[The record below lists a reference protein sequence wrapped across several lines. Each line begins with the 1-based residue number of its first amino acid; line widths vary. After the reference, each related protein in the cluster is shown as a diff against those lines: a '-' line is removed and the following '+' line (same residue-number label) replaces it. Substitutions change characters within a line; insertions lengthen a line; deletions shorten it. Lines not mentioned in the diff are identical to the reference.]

1 MGGRS
6 KMEIRKQFDTTGYL
20 YVPDAVDFKS
30 LYCSPPVDKEGQ
42 RITGIERHF
51 LRQKTEFNSVEPQVK
66 GSLERYNHPF
76 YKATHY
82 SLMKKIEGILSM
94 DLLPTY
100 YYDRFY
106 YEGQKLDRHSDR
118 PSCEISA
125 TVQISTNR
133 DEAWPIWFQLPDQTE
148 NSVSMKNGDMVLYR
162 GCEREHWREP
172 LTGKNSYHHQI
183 FFHYV
188 NAQGPYVHY
197 AYDRGVG

>member
-1 MGGRS
+1 MR
-6 KMEIRKQFDTTGYL
+6 EVFDRNGYL

-51 LRQKTEFNSVEPQVK
+51 LRQKTEFNSVEPQVN
-66 GSLERYNHPF
+66 GSLARYNNPF
-76 YKATHY
+76 YKRTHY
-82 SLMKKIEGILSM
+82 SLMKQIEGILGM

-100 YYDRFY
+100 FFDRFY
-106 YEGQKLDRHSDR
+106 YEGQELARHTDR

-133 DEAWPIWFQLPDQTE
+133 DEAWPIWFQRPDQTE

-172 LTGKNSYHHQI
+172 LTGENSYHHQI

>member
-1 MGGRS
+1 MR
-6 KMEIRKQFDTTGYL
+6 EVFDRNGYL

-51 LRQKTEFNSVEPQVK
+51 LRQKTEFNSVEPQVN
-66 GSLERYNHPF
+66 GSLARYNHPF

-100 YYDRFY
+100 YFDRFY
-106 YEGQKLDRHSDR
+106 YEGQELTRHHDR

-133 DEAWPIWFQLPDQTE
+133 DEAWPIWFERPDHTE
-148 NSVSMKNGDMVLYR
+148 NSVSMKNGDMVLYK
-162 GCEREHWREP
+162 GCERDHWREP
-172 LTGKNSYHHQI
+172 LTGENSYHHQI

>member
-1 MGGRS
+1 MTEAFHRN
-6 KMEIRKQFDTTGYL
+6 GYL
-20 YVPDAVDFKS
+20 YVPDAVDFTS

-51 LRQKTEFNSVEPQVK
+51 RRQKTEFNSVEPQVN
-66 GSLERYNHPF
+66 GSLARYNHPF

-100 YYDRFY
+100 YFDRFY
-106 YEGQKLDRHSDR
+106 YEGQELTRHHDR

-133 DEAWPIWFQLPDQTE
+133 DEAWPIWFERPDHTE
-148 NSVSMKNGDMVLYR
+148 NSVSMKNGDMVLYT
-162 GCEREHWREP
+162 GCERDHWREP
-172 LTGKNSYHHQI
+172 LIGKDSYHHQI

>member
-1 MGGRS
+1 MR
-6 KMEIRKQFDTTGYL
+6 EVFDRNGYL
-20 YVPDAVDFKS
+20 YVPNAVDFKS

-42 RITGIERHF
+42 RITGIERHYR
-51 LRQKTEFNSVEPQVK
+51 RQETQFNSVEPQVN
-66 GSLERYNHPF
+66 GSLARYNHPF
-76 YKATHY
+76 YKRTHY
-82 SLMKKIEGILSM
+82 SLMKQIEGILSM

-100 YYDRFY
+100 YFDRFY

-133 DEAWPIWFQLPDQTE
+133 DEAWPIWFERPDHTE
-148 NSVSMKNGDMVLYR
+148 NSVSMKNGDMVLYK

-172 LTGKNSYHHQI
+172 LTGENSYHHQI

-188 NAQGPYVHY
+188 NAQGPYVHH

>member
-1 MGGRS
+1 MR
-6 KMEIRKQFDTTGYL
+6 EVFDQNGYL
-20 YVPDAVDFKS
+20 YVPNAVDFKS

-51 LRQKTEFNSVEPQVK
+51 LRQKTEFNSVEPQVN
-66 GSLERYNHPF
+66 GSLARYNHPF

-82 SLMKKIEGILSM
+82 SLMKQIEGILSM

-133 DEAWPIWFQLPDQTE
+133 DQAWPIWFQRPDHTE

-172 LTGKNSYHHQI
+172 LTGENSYHHQI

>member
-1 MGGRS
+1 MR
-6 KMEIRKQFDTTGYL
+6 EVFDQNGYL
-20 YVPDAVDFKS
+20 YVPNAVDFKS

-66 GSLERYNHPF
+66 GSLERYNHPL
-76 YKATHY
+76 YKRIHY

-100 YYDRFY
+100 YFDRFY

-133 DEAWPIWFQLPDQTE
+133 DEAWPIWFQRPDQTE

-172 LTGKNSYHHQI
+172 LTGENSYHHQI

>member
-1 MGGRS
+1 MR
-6 KMEIRKQFDTTGYL
+6 EVFDRNGYL
-20 YVPDAVDFKS
+20 YVPNAVDFKS

-42 RITGIERHF
+42 RITGMERHF
-51 LRQKTEFNSVEPQVK
+51 QRQKTEFNSVEPQVN
-66 GSLERYNHPF
+66 GSLARYNHPF

-82 SLMKKIEGILSM
+82 SLMKQIEGILSM

-100 YYDRFY
+100 YFDRFY
-106 YEGQKLDRHSDR
+106 YEGQKLARHSDR

-133 DEAWPIWFQLPDQTE
+133 DQAWPIWFQLPDQTE

-172 LTGKNSYHHQI
+172 LTGENSYHHQI

-197 AYDRGVG
+197 AYDRGVE

>member
-1 MGGRS
+1 MR
-6 KMEIRKQFDTTGYL
+6 EVFDQNGYL
-20 YVPDAVDFKS
+20 YVPNAVDFKS

-42 RITGIERHF
+42 RITGIEKH
-51 LRQKTEFNSVEPQVK
+51 LKYKQVEFNSVEPQVN
-66 GSLERYNHPF
+66 GSLARYNHPF
-76 YKATHY
+76 YKRTHY
-82 SLMKKIEGILSM
+82 SLMKQIEGILSM

-100 YYDRFY
+100 YFDRFY

-133 DEAWPIWFQLPDQTE
+133 DEAWPIWFQRPDQTE
-148 NSVSMKNGDMVLYR
+148 NSVSMKNGDMVLYK

-172 LTGKNSYHHQI
+172 LTGENSYHHQI

>member
-1 MGGRS
+1 
-6 KMEIRKQFDTTGYL
+6 
-20 YVPDAVDFKS
+20 
-30 LYCSPPVDKEGQ
+30 
-42 RITGIERHF
+42 
-51 LRQKTEFNSVEPQVK
+51 
-66 GSLERYNHPF
+66 
-76 YKATHY
+76 
-82 SLMKKIEGILSM
+82 MKKIEGILSM

-100 YYDRFY
+100 YFDRFY
-106 YEGQKLDRHSDR
+106 YEGQELTRHKDR

-148 NSVSMKNGDMVLYR
+148 NSVSMKNGDMVLYK

-172 LTGKNSYHHQI
+172 LTGKDSYHHQI

>member
-1 MGGRS
+1 MT
-6 KMEIRKQFDTTGYL
+6 EAFDRNGYL
-20 YVPDAVDFKS
+20 YVPNAVDFKS

-42 RITGIERHF
+42 RITGIERHYR
-51 LRQKTEFNSVEPQVK
+51 RQETQFNSVEPQVN
-66 GSLERYNHPF
+66 GSLARYNHPF
-76 YKATHY
+76 YKRTHY
-82 SLMKKIEGILSM
+82 SLMKQIEGILSM

-100 YYDRFY
+100 YFDRFY
-106 YEGQKLDRHSDR
+106 YEGQKLARHSDR

-133 DEAWPIWFQLPDQTE
+133 DEAWPIWFQRPDQTE
-148 NSVSMKNGDMVLYR
+148 NSVSMKNGDMVIYK

-172 LTGKNSYHHQI
+172 LTGENSYHHQI

>member
-1 MGGRS
+1 MT
-6 KMEIRKQFDTTGYL
+6 EAFDRNGYL

-42 RITGIERHF
+42 RITGMERHF
-51 LRQKTEFNSVEPQVK
+51 RHQKPEFKSMEPQVN
-66 GSLERYNHPF
+66 GSLARYNHPF

-82 SLMKKIEGILSM
+82 SLMKNIEGILSM

-100 YYDRFY
+100 YFDRFY
-106 YEGQKLDRHSDR
+106 YEGQELTRHKDR

-133 DEAWPIWFQLPDQTE
+133 DEAWPIWFERPDHTE
-148 NSVSMKNGDMVLYR
+148 NSVSMKNGDMVIYK

-172 LTGKNSYHHQI
+172 LTGENSYHHQI

-188 NAQGPYVHY
+188 NAQGPYVHH

>member
-1 MGGRS
+1 MR
-6 KMEIRKQFDTTGYL
+6 EVFDQNGYL
-20 YVPDAVDFKS
+20 YVPNAVDFKS
-30 LYCSPPVDKEGQ
+30 LYCSPPVDKDGQ

-51 LRQKTEFNSVEPQVK
+51 LRQKTEFNSVEPQVN
-66 GSLERYNHPF
+66 GSLARYNHPF

-82 SLMKKIEGILSM
+82 SLMKQIEGILSM

-100 YYDRFY
+100 YFDRFY

-133 DEAWPIWFQLPDQTE
+133 DEAWPIWFQRPDQTE

-172 LTGKNSYHHQI
+172 LTGENSYHHQI

>member
-1 MGGRS
+1 MT
-6 KMEIRKQFDTTGYL
+6 EAFDRNGYL

-51 LRQKTEFNSVEPQVK
+51 RHQKTEFNSVEPQVN
-66 GSLERYNHPF
+66 GSLARYNHPF

-82 SLMKKIEGILSM
+82 SLMKKIEDILSI

-100 YYDRFY
+100 YFDRFY
-106 YEGQKLDRHSDR
+106 YEGQELTRHSDR

-133 DEAWPIWFQLPDQTE
+133 DEAWPIWFQHPDQTE
-148 NSVSMKNGDMVLYR
+148 NSVSMKNGDMVIYK

-172 LTGKNSYHHQI
+172 LTGKDSYHPQI

-197 AYDRGVG
+197 AYDRGMG

>member
-1 MGGRS
+1 MT
-6 KMEIRKQFDTTGYL
+6 EAFDRNGYL
-20 YVPDAVDFKS
+20 YVPNAVDFKS

-51 LRQKTEFNSVEPQVK
+51 RHQKTEFNSVEPQVN
-66 GSLERYNHPF
+66 GSLARYNHPF

-100 YYDRFY
+100 YFDRFY
-106 YEGQKLDRHSDR
+106 YEGQELTRHKDR

-133 DEAWPIWFQLPDQTE
+133 DEAWPIWFQRPDQTE
-148 NSVSMKNGDMVLYR
+148 NSVSMKNGDMVLYK

-172 LTGKNSYHHQI
+172 LTGENSYHHQI

>member
-1 MGGRS
+1 MT
-6 KMEIRKQFDTTGYL
+6 EAFDRNGYL
-20 YVPDAVDFKS
+20 YVPNAVDFKS

-42 RITGIERHF
+42 RITGIERHYR
-51 LRQKTEFNSVEPQVK
+51 RQETQFNSVEPQVN
-66 GSLERYNHPF
+66 GSLARYNHPC

-82 SLMKKIEGILSM
+82 SLMKKIEGILSI

-100 YYDRFY
+100 YFDRFY
-106 YEGQKLDRHSDR
+106 YEGQELTRHKDR

-133 DEAWPIWFQLPDQTE
+133 DEAWPIWFERPDHTE
-148 NSVSMKNGDMVLYR
+148 NSVSMKNGDMVLYK

-172 LTGKNSYHHQI
+172 LTGENSYHHQI

>member
-1 MGGRS
+1 MT
-6 KMEIRKQFDTTGYL
+6 EAFDRNGYL
-20 YVPDAVDFKS
+20 YVPNAVDFKS

-42 RITGIERHF
+42 RITGMVRHF
-51 LRQKTEFNSVEPQVK
+51 RYIKPEFKSMEPQVN
-66 GSLERYNHPF
+66 GSLARYNHPF

-100 YYDRFY
+100 YFDRFY
-106 YEGQKLDRHSDR
+106 YEGQELTRHKDR

-133 DEAWPIWFQLPDQTE
+133 DEAWPIWFQRPDHTE
-148 NSVSMKNGDMVLYR
+148 NSVSMKNGDMVIYK

-172 LTGKNSYHHQI
+172 LTGKDSYHHQI

-188 NAQGPYVHY
+188 NAQGPYVHH

>member
-1 MGGRS
+1 MR
-6 KMEIRKQFDTTGYL
+6 EVFDQNGYL
-20 YVPDAVDFKS
+20 YVPNAVDFKS

-51 LRQKTEFNSVEPQVK
+51 LRQKTEFNSVEPQVN
-66 GSLERYNHPF
+66 GSLARYNHPF

-82 SLMKKIEGILSM
+82 SLMKQIEGILSM

-100 YYDRFY
+100 YFDRFY

-133 DEAWPIWFQLPDQTE
+133 DEAWPIWFQRPDQTE

-172 LTGKNSYHHQI
+172 LTGENSYHHQI

>member
-1 MGGRS
+1 MT
-6 KMEIRKQFDTTGYL
+6 EAFDRNGYL

-42 RITGIERHF
+42 RITGMERHF
-51 LRQKTEFNSVEPQVK
+51 RHQKPEFKSMEPQVN
-66 GSLERYNHPF
+66 GSLARYNHPF

-82 SLMKKIEGILSM
+82 SLMKNIEGILSM

-100 YYDRFY
+100 YFDRFY
-106 YEGQKLDRHSDR
+106 YEGQELTRHKDR

-133 DEAWPIWFQLPDQTE
+133 DQAWPIWFQHSDQTE
-148 NSVSMKNGDMVLYR
+148 NSVSMKNGDMVIYK
-162 GCEREHWREP
+162 GCEREHWRAP
-172 LTGKNSYHHQI
+172 LTGKASYHHQI

-188 NAQGPYVHY
+188 NAQGPYVHH

>member
-1 MGGRS
+1 MT
-6 KMEIRKQFDTTGYL
+6 EAFDRNGYL
-20 YVPDAVDFKS
+20 YVPNAVDFKS
-30 LYCSPPVDKEGQ
+30 LYCSPPVNKEGQ
-42 RITGIERHF
+42 RITGMERHF
-51 LRQKTEFNSVEPQVK
+51 RRQKSEFKSIEPQVN
-66 GSLERYNHPF
+66 GSLARYNHPF
-76 YKATHY
+76 YRKAHY

-100 YYDRFY
+100 YFDRFY
-106 YEGQKLDRHSDR
+106 YEGQELTRHSDR

-133 DEAWPIWFQLPDQTE
+133 DEAWPIWFQHPDQTE
-148 NSVSMKNGDMVLYR
+148 NSVSMKNGDMVIYK
-162 GCEREHWREP
+162 GCEREHWRGP
-172 LTGKNSYHHQI
+172 LTGKDSYHHQI

>member
-1 MGGRS
+1 MTEAFHRN
-6 KMEIRKQFDTTGYL
+6 GYL
-20 YVPDAVDFKS
+20 YVPNAVDFKS

-51 LRQKTEFNSVEPQVK
+51 RRQKTEFNSVEPQVN
-66 GSLERYNHPF
+66 GSLARYNHPF

-100 YYDRFY
+100 YFDRFY
-106 YEGQKLDRHSDR
+106 YEGQELTRHHDR

-133 DEAWPIWFQLPDQTE
+133 DEAWPIWFERPDHTE

-172 LTGKNSYHHQI
+172 LTGENSYHHQI

>member
-1 MGGRS
+1 MR
-6 KMEIRKQFDTTGYL
+6 EVFDQNGYL

-42 RITGIERHF
+42 RITGIEKH
-51 LRQKTEFNSVEPQVK
+51 LKYKQVEFNSVEPQVN
-66 GSLERYNHPF
+66 GSLARYNHPF
-76 YKATHY
+76 YKRTHY
-82 SLMKKIEGILSM
+82 SLMKQIEGILSM

-100 YYDRFY
+100 YFDRFY
-106 YEGQKLDRHSDR
+106 YEGQELTRHHDR

-133 DEAWPIWFQLPDQTE
+133 DEAWPIWFQRPDQTE
-148 NSVSMKNGDMVLYR
+148 NSVSMKNGDMVLYK

-172 LTGKNSYHHQI
+172 LTGKDSYHHQI

-197 AYDRGVG
+197 AYDSGVG

>member
-1 MGGRS
+1 MT
-6 KMEIRKQFDTTGYL
+6 EAFDRNGYL

-42 RITGIERHF
+42 RITGIERHHR
-51 LRQKTEFNSVEPQVK
+51 RQETQFNSVEPQVN
-66 GSLERYNHPF
+66 GSLARYNHPC

-100 YYDRFY
+100 YFDRFY

-133 DEAWPIWFQLPDQTE
+133 DQAWPIWFQRPDQTE
-148 NSVSMKNGDMVLYR
+148 NSVSMKNGDMVIYK

-172 LTGKNSYHHQI
+172 LTGENSYHHQI

-188 NAQGPYVHY
+188 NAQGNYVHY
-197 AYDRGVG
+197 AYDRGMG

>member
-1 MGGRS
+1 MT
-6 KMEIRKQFDTTGYL
+6 EAFDRNGYL

-51 LRQKTEFNSVEPQVK
+51 RRQKTEFNSVEPQVN
-66 GSLERYNHPF
+66 GSLARYNHPF

-82 SLMKKIEGILSM
+82 SLMKKIEGIIGM

-100 YYDRFY
+100 YFDRFY
-106 YEGQKLDRHSDR
+106 YEGQELTRHHDR

-133 DEAWPIWFQLPDQTE
+133 DEAWPIWFQRPDQTE
-148 NSVSMKNGDMVLYR
+148 NSVSMKNGDMVIYK
-162 GCEREHWREP
+162 GSEREHSREP
-172 LTGKNSYHHQI
+172 LTGENSYHHQI

>member
-1 MGGRS
+1 MT
-6 KMEIRKQFDTTGYL
+6 EAFDRNGYL

-42 RITGIERHF
+42 RITGMERHY
-51 LRQKTEFNSVEPQVK
+51 LRQSPDFKSMEPQVN
-66 GSLERYNHPF
+66 GSLARYNHPF
-76 YKATHY
+76 YRKAHY

-100 YYDRFY
+100 YFDRFY
-106 YEGQKLDRHSDR
+106 YEGQELTRHKDR

-133 DEAWPIWFQLPDQTE
+133 DEAWPIWFQRPDQTE
-148 NSVSMKNGDMVLYR
+148 NSVSMKNGDMVLYK

-172 LTGKNSYHHQI
+172 LTGENSYHHQI

>member
-1 MGGRS
+1 MT
-6 KMEIRKQFDTTGYL
+6 EAFDRNGYL

-51 LRQKTEFNSVEPQVK
+51 RRQKTEFNSVEPQVN
-66 GSLERYNHPF
+66 GSLARYNHPF
-76 YKATHY
+76 FKATHY

-100 YYDRFY
+100 YFDRFY
-106 YEGQKLDRHSDR
+106 YEGQELTRHHDR

-133 DEAWPIWFQLPDQTE
+133 DEAWPIWFERPDHTE
-148 NSVSMKNGDMVLYR
+148 NSVSMKNGDMVLYK

-172 LTGKNSYHHQI
+172 LTGENSYHHQI

>member
-1 MGGRS
+1 MR
-6 KMEIRKQFDTTGYL
+6 EVFDRNGYL
-20 YVPDAVDFKS
+20 YVPNAVDFKS

-51 LRQKTEFNSVEPQVK
+51 RRQKTEFNSVEPQVN
-66 GSLERYNHPF
+66 GSLARYNHPF

-82 SLMKKIEGILSM
+82 SLMKQIEGILSM

-100 YYDRFY
+100 YFDRFY

-133 DEAWPIWFQLPDQTE
+133 DQAWPIWFQLPDQTE

-172 LTGKNSYHHQI
+172 LTGENSYHHQI

-197 AYDRGVG
+197 AYDRGVE

>member
-1 MGGRS
+1 M
-6 KMEIRKQFDTTGYL
+6 RKVFDQNGYL

-30 LYCSPPVDKEGQ
+30 LYCSPPVNKEGK

-51 LRQKTEFNSVEPQVK
+51 KRQKTQFNSLEPQVN
-66 GSLERYNHPF
+66 GSLARYNIPF
-76 YKATHY
+76 YKTTHY
-82 SLMKKIEGILSM
+82 SLMKQIEGILGM

-100 YYDRFY
+100 FFDRFY
-106 YEGQKLDRHSDR
+106 YEGQELTRHTDR

-133 DEAWPIWFQLPDQTE
+133 DAAWPIWFQRPDQTE

-172 LTGKNSYHHQI
+172 LTGENSYHHQI

-188 NAQGPYVHY
+188 NAVSYTHLR
-197 AYDRGVG
+197 AHET

>member
-1 MGGRS
+1 MR
-6 KMEIRKQFDTTGYL
+6 EVFDQNAYL
-20 YVPDAVDFKS
+20 YVPNAVDFKS

-51 LRQKTEFNSVEPQVK
+51 FRQKTEFNSVEPQVN
-66 GSLERYNHPF
+66 GSLARYNHPF

-82 SLMKKIEGILSM
+82 SLMKQIEGILSM

-100 YYDRFY
+100 YFDRFY

-133 DEAWPIWFQLPDQTE
+133 DEAWPIWFQRPDQTE

-172 LTGKNSYHHQI
+172 LTGENSYHHQI

>member
-1 MGGRS
+1 MR
-6 KMEIRKQFDTTGYL
+6 EVFDQNGYL
-20 YVPDAVDFKS
+20 YVPNAVDFKS

-51 LRQKTEFNSVEPQVK
+51 LRQKTEFNSVEPQVN
-66 GSLERYNHPF
+66 GSLARYNHPF

-82 SLMKKIEGILSM
+82 SLMKQIEGILSM

-100 YYDRFY
+100 YFDRFY

-133 DEAWPIWFQLPDQTE
+133 DEAWPIWFQRPDQTE

-172 LTGKNSYHHQI
+172 LTGENSYHHQI

-188 NAQGPYVHY
+188 NAQGPYVHH
-197 AYDRGVG
+197 AYDRGVE

>member
-1 MGGRS
+1 MR
-6 KMEIRKQFDTTGYL
+6 EVFDQNGYL
-20 YVPDAVDFKS
+20 YVPNAVDFKS

-51 LRQKTEFNSVEPQVK
+51 LRQKTEFNSVEPQVN
-66 GSLERYNHPF
+66 GSLARYNHPF

-82 SLMKKIEGILSM
+82 SLMKQIEGILSM

-100 YYDRFY
+100 YFDRFY

-133 DEAWPIWFQLPDQTE
+133 DEAWPIWFQRPDQTE

-172 LTGKNSYHHQI
+172 LTGENSYHHQI

-197 AYDRGVG
+197 AYDRGVR

>member
-1 MGGRS
+1 MR
-6 KMEIRKQFDTTGYL
+6 EVFDRNGYL

-51 LRQKTEFNSVEPQVK
+51 LRQKTEFNSVEPQVN
-66 GSLERYNHPF
+66 GSLARYNHPF

-82 SLMKKIEGILSM
+82 SLMKQIEGILSM

-100 YYDRFY
+100 YFDRFY

-133 DEAWPIWFQLPDQTE
+133 DEAWPIWFQRPDQTE
-148 NSVSMKNGDMVLYR
+148 NSVSMKNGDMVLYK
-162 GCEREHWREP
+162 GCERDHWREP
-172 LTGKNSYHHQI
+172 LTGENSYHHQI

-188 NAQGPYVHY
+188 NAQGNYVHY